1 MKKLILVALMA
12 CSISAFAQTDGKNG
26 TIYKTHPIID
36 LAAQVGALY
45 QKGDA
50 DGMAKFY
57 ADTCKFF
64 GPGIPDKGIN
74 LTEQVAA
81 WKKDFA
87 DWDQI
92 KLTIQGYPDG
102 LDYTK
107 EGFVVQIWFAFS
119 GVNKKTQKPAKT
131 NMVLFLSYNKDK
143 KISSSLIYYDPTP
156 LMAAAQ

>member
-1 MKKLILVALMA
+1 MKKLILLALMA
-12 CSISAFAQTDGKNG
+12 CSISVFGQTDGKNG
-26 TIYKTHPIID
+26 TIYKTHALID
-36 LAAQVGALY
+36 VANQVGALF

-57 ADTCKFF
+57 ADTCKFY
-64 GPGIPDKGIN
+64 GPGSDKPTT
-74 LTEQVAA
+74 LAEAVAR

-87 DWDQI
+87 DWDQL

-107 EGFVVQIWFAFS
+107 EGFTVQMWFAYS
-119 GVNKKTQKPAKT
+119 GVNKKTKKAAKT
-131 NMVLFLSYNKDK
+131 NMVLFLSFNKDK

-156 LMAAAQ
+156 LIAAAE

>member
-1 MKKLILVALMA
+1 MKKLIFVALMA
-12 CSISAFAQTDGKNG
+12 CSISVFAQTDGKNG
-26 TIYKTHPIID
+26 TIYKTHPILD

-64 GPGIPDKGIN
+64 GPGSDKPST
-74 LTEQVAA
+74 LAQAVAQ

-87 DWDQI
+87 DWNP

-119 GVNKKTQKPAKT
+119 GVNTKTKKPAST
-131 NMVLFLSYNKDK
+131 NMVLFLSFNKDK
-143 KISSSLIYYDPTP
+143 KISSSLIYFDPTP
-156 LMAAAQ
+156 LLAAAQ

>member
-1 MKKLILVALMA
+1 MKKLIFVALMA
-12 CSISAFAQTDGKNG
+12 CSISVFAQNDGKNG

-36 LAAQVGALY
+36 LAHQVGDLY

-57 ADTCKFF
+57 ADTCRFF
-64 GPGIPDKGIN
+64 GPGLPDKGIT
-74 LTEQVAA
+74 LAEQVAA

-92 KLTIQGYPDG
+92 KLGIQGYPDG

-119 GVNKKTQKPAKT
+119 GVNKKTQKAAKT

-143 KISSSLIYYDPTP
+143 KISSSLMYYDPTP
-156 LMAAAQ
+156 LIAAAQ